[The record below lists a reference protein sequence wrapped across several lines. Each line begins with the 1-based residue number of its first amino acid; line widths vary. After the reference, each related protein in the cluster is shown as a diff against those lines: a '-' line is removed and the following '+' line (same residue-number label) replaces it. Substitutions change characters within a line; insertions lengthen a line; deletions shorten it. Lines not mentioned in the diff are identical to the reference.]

1 VTSSGPSSRLLLLL
15 VVSAACGGKS
25 RVIPADAAP
34 GSCVNE
40 TLMSQ
45 PPRNGAILA
54 VPRSSVMAE
63 ALPGESRSRFR
74 ATRDSI
80 VECLTGLAQS
90 PYVGLVLN
98 AAGESCENTM
108 AVEAAPLAHTDQLE
122 QLVAELEAVTE
133 PAGTAS
139 LLLQYR
145 RARSLASALPSD
157 VHTALLLFMDG
168 APGDG
173 LGCGAGETRELL
185 SLELMDVL
193 ETGAQTPYLIATPG
207 SGAGDLAR
215 GIALDIGCPSCA
227 LDFSNQPDFA
237 APLAEIISGNR
248 AVDITCDFPVPVPP
262 GAAPLD
268 PDSVT
273 VTLAVDGG
281 TPELLPHLVECDD
294 TDGFTI
300 AGDPGRVVLCPAT
313 CAVLSTALMPTMTI
327 EACAKP

>member
-1 VTSSGPSSRLLLLL
+1 LLLL
-15 VVSAACGGKS
+15 VVSAACGGRS
-25 RVIPADAAP
+25 RVIRADATP
-34 GSCVNE
+34 GSCVTE
-40 TLMSQ
+40 TLTAQ
-45 PPRNGAILA
+45 PPTTGAILA
-54 VPRSSVMAE
+54 VPRSSEMAE
-63 ALPGESRSRFR
+63 ALPGDSRSRFQ

-98 AAGESCENTM
+98 GAGESCENTM
-108 AVEAAPLAHTDQLE
+108 AVEAAPLAHADQLE

-145 RARSLASALPSD
+145 HARSLAGALPSG

-173 LGCGAGETRELL
+173 FGCGAEETREILTFEL
-185 SLELMDVL
+185 IDLLELGM
-193 ETGAQTPYLIATPG
+193 QTPYLIATPG

-227 LDFSNQPDFA
+227 LDFSGQPDFTS
-237 APLAEIISGNR
+237 PLSEIVSGNR
-248 AVDITCDFPVPVPP
+248 SIDIACDFPIPVPP
-262 GAAPLD
+262 GGGQLD

-273 VTLAVDGG
+273 VTLAVNEGA
-281 TPELLPHLVECDD
+281 PEILPRRVRCGDS
-294 TDGFTI
+294 DGFTI
-300 AGDPGRVVLCPAT
+300 VGDPGRVALCPAT
-313 CAVLSTALMPTMTI
+313 CAVLSTALLPTMTI